1 MWGRK
6 LILAA
11 MGLMCTNI
19 SVASGTEANKTELP
33 KPPVSRKFPSA
44 LPPSPRSE
52 NNTPVPLPAV
62 RRNIPASLNS
72 HSDQL
77 LDEKTEKFYKGVMA
91 NINATFK
98 TIKCISTS
106 ISLKEKVFEES
117 KKFTSGAMKGIKKFI
132 LGKSKDDNVFE
143 DYISYMLKIEEY
155 YESILQTYSITVFNE
170 ISRQAHKREVVEL
183 TQGVKQEPKIV
194 SPFARELQGLV
205 TNAITLA
212 GPIASKIPGFMVD
225 RIPESPD
232 TFHKYLNALPSNILN
247 NLKKCI
253 ISIEFNDADLKK
265 FQGTFIEDIEKYQS
279 KNKTE
284 AVLGKKIR

>member
-1 MWGRK
+1 MLGRK
-6 LILAA
+6 LILVA

-19 SVASGTEANKTELP
+19 SVAAEAEANRAKHSKLP
-33 KPPVSRKFPSA
+33 TPPNRFPVA
-44 LPPSPRSE
+44 PPPQLK
-52 NNTPVPLPAV
+52 NNHPVPLSSVERKP
-62 RRNIPASLNS
+62 PASSSSNS
-72 HSDQL
+72 AQL
-77 LDEKTEKFYKGVMA
+77 LDEKTEKFYKEVMA

-106 ISLKEKVFEES
+106 ISIKEKVFEES
-117 KKFTSGAMKGIKKFI
+117 KKFTSGPMKGIKKFI
-132 LGKSKDDNVFE
+132 LGKNKDDNVFD
-143 DYISYMLKIEEY
+143 DYIGYMLKIEEY

-170 ISRQAHKREVVEL
+170 ISRQTHKRKVVEL

-212 GPIASKIPGFMVD
+212 GPIASKIPGFMVN
-225 RIPESPD
+225 RIPEGPNA
-232 TFHKYLNALPSNILN
+232 FHEYLNALPYNALN

-253 ISIEFNDADLKK
+253 TSIEFNDDDLKK

-284 AVLGKKIR
+284 AVLGKNK